1 MTERADDFAEEDLA
15 VKPLKVS
22 RLNAELRQQAREM
35 GMQQARY
42 LVDAY
47 YSMQEYR
54 KSGANKMR
62 AGDNGDT
69 PAMPL
74 LDWLTAQFATL
85 EVRLRDLL
93 GNFAQAS
100 PIGEWSLNQVG
111 IGPIIAAGLLAHI
124 DMQIAKTPGHIYRYA
139 GLDPSQEWLGREKA
153 TARLTDVAVDDAGVL
168 LEADFARVAASVGL
182 RVDKLVKRLV
192 DRDGNPV
199 PATKANVIKALSLR
213 PWNARMKV
221 LCWKIGQSFVKVSGR
236 DDAFYG
242 RLWAERKALEVQNN
256 EAGLYAEQAALAL
269 TKAKYGKDTDA
280 YKCYI
285 QGKLPPAHVQ
295 ARSERWAV
303 KLFLSH
309 WWEVAYEVTYGE
321 KAPEPYPI
329 AILGHADRI
338 PVPGW
343 PMD

>member
-1 MTERADDFAEEDLA
+1 MTEKADDFAAIDAEL
-15 VKPLKVS
+15 KPLKIA
-22 RLNAELRQQAREM
+22 RLNVELRQQARSM
-35 GMQQARY
+35 GAQQARY

-62 AGDNGDT
+62 AVEAGDT
-69 PAMPL
+69 PPMPL
-74 LDWLTAQFATL
+74 LDWLTEQFATL

-93 GNFAQAS
+93 GNFAEAS
-100 PIGEWSLNQVG
+100 PVGQWSLNQVG

-124 DMQIAKTPGHIYRYA
+124 DMSIATTPGHIYRFA
-139 GLDPSQEWLGREKA
+139 GLDPSQEWLGKEKA
-153 TARLTDVAVDDAGVL
+153 TARLAAYAVDENGLMTEEDLAQIATG
-168 LEADFARVAASVGL
+168 VGL
-182 RVDKLVKRLV
+182 RLDKLVKRLV
-192 DRDGNPV
+192 DREGNPV

-221 LCWKIGQSFVKVSGR
+221 LCWKIGQSFVKTSGR
-236 DDAFYG
+236 EDAFYG

-256 EAGLYAEQAALAL
+256 EAGLYAEQAARAL
-269 TKAKYGKDTDA
+269 TKAKYGRDTDA
-280 YKCYI
+280 YKCYSS
-285 QGKLPPAHVQ
+285 GKLPPAHVQ
-295 ARSERWAV
+295 ARSERWVV

-309 WWEVAYEVTYGE
+309 WWEVAYEVSYGQ

-343 PMD
+343 PLE

>member
-1 MTERADDFAEEDLA
+1 MTERADYFAEEDLA

-62 AGDNGDT
+62 AVDNGDT
-69 PAMPL
+69 PPMPL
-74 LDWLTAQFATL
+74 LDWLTGQFATL

-93 GNFAQAS
+93 GNYAQGS
-100 PIGEWSLNQVG
+100 PVGEWSLSQVG
-111 IGPIIAAGLLAHI
+111 IGPVLAAGLLAYI
-124 DMQIAKTPGHIYRYA
+124 DMGIAKTPGHIYRFA
-139 GLDPSQEWLGREKA
+139 GLDPTQEWMGAAKA
-153 TARLTDVAVDDAGVL
+153 KDRVALYAVDDRGVML
-168 LEADFARVAASVGL
+168 DEDLAQIATSVGL
-182 RVDKLVKRLV
+182 RTEKLLKRLV
-192 DRDGNPV
+192 DREGKALP
-199 PATKANVIKALSLR
+199 PTPANVAKALSLR

-221 LCWKIGQSFVKVSGR
+221 LCWKIGQSFVKVSGNE
-236 DDAFYG
+236 DAVYG
-242 RLWAERKALEVQNN
+242 RLWAERKLLEVQNN
-256 EAGLYAEQAALAL
+256 EAGLYAEQAARAL
-269 TKAKYGKDTDA
+269 ETKKYGKETDA
-280 YKCYI
+280 YKCYSS
-285 QGKLPPAHVQ
+285 GKLPPAHVQ
-295 ARSERWAV
+295 ARSERWVV

-309 WWEVAYEVTYGE
+309 WWEVAYEVHYGE

-338 PVPGW
+338 AVPGW
-343 PMD
+343 PLE